1 MSQGYTFRRQASQAK
16 MDRMLELLTAPMT
29 RAELAERMHISVRS
43 VQSYLKALLAESTR
57 RIYVH
62 DWRPNSPGS
71 PSAVYLC
78 GNRPDKRRPR
88 RMTAAECSRKR
99 RNDADVAIDHIQRQ
113 RLKRI
118 KPKRDAM
125 TSAFFGAAR

>member
-1 MSQGYTFRRQASQAK
+1 MSQGYTFRYSPSMTR
-16 MDRMLELLTAPMT
+16 MDRILALLKKPHT
-29 RAELAERMHISVRS
+29 RQELAEASGIGVRG
-43 VQSYLKALLAESTR
+43 VQSYLTALMGQTPR
-57 RIYVH
+57 PIHVH
-62 DWRPNSPGS
+62 DWRRNSPGS

-88 RMTAAECSRKR
+88 RMTAAERSRKR

-125 TSAFFGAAR
+125 TSAFFGAA